1 MEIRSIHTI
10 ETAENIHIKVELA
23 GLAPRVFAFLI
34 DGALMGLISGLVVGL
49 FVLWSY
55 VAKVPEIAKTGIPLG
70 TFVVFFGYHLFQ
82 EWLWNGRTLGKFLL
96 HIRVVRNNG
105 QAIGFWESLG
115 RNLMRLLD
123 VYILGVGLLCMM
135 FNVGEK
141 RFGDFIGGTIVI
153 NDAKVVKPT
162 YPPPMTGDAALLEAG
177 EFAGVRL
184 SAEEAELLKAYLGRR
199 RQFLKPARQRL
210 VDQLCAYFSQR
221 WQRPVT
227 GEPDLDAAL
236 AVYQQSQTASV

>member
-1 MEIRSIHTI
+1 MDIRSIHTI

-34 DGALMGLISGLVVGL
+34 DAALMGLLSAMVVGL
-49 FVLWSY
+49 FALWAF

-70 TFVVFFGYHLFQ
+70 TFGVFFGYHLFQ

-123 VYILGVGLLCMM
+123 VYVLGLGLLCMM
-135 FNVGEK
+135 FNRGEK
-141 RFGDFIGGTIVI
+141 RFGDFVGGTIVI
-153 NDAKVVKPT
+153 NDAKVLKPVYQST
-162 YPPPMTGDAALLEAG
+162 QESALLDAG

-184 SAEEAELLKAYLGRR
+184 TAEEAELLKAYLSRR
-199 RQFLKPARQRL
+199 KQFLKPARERL
-210 VDQLCAYFSQR
+210 ALALCDYFSQR
-221 WQRPVT
+221 WHRPVN
-227 GEPDLDAAL
+227 GESDLDAAV
-236 AVYQQSQTASV
+236 AAYQQTQTASG

>member
-1 MEIRSIHTI
+1 MDIRSIHTI

-23 GLAPRVFAFLI
+23 GLASRVFAFLI
-34 DGALMGLISGLVVGL
+34 DGALMGLLSALVVGL
-49 FVLWSY
+49 FALWAY

-70 TFVVFFGYHLFQ
+70 SFAVFFGYHLFQ
-82 EWLWNGRTLGKFLL
+82 EWLWNGRTVGKFLL

-123 VYILGVGLLCMM
+123 VYVLGVGLLCMM
-135 FNVGEK
+135 FNRGEK

-153 NDAKVVKPT
+153 NDAKVTKPT
-162 YPPPMTGDAALLEAG
+162 YQLSPASALLDAG
-177 EFAGVRL
+177 EFADVRL
-184 SAEEAELLKAYLGRR
+184 TAEEAELLKTYLRR
-199 RQFLKPARQRL
+199 RKQFLKPARLRL
-210 VDQLCAYFSQR
+210 VEQLCAYFSQR
-221 WQRPVT
+221 WHRPVS

-236 AVYQQSQTASV
+236 AAYQQAQSTSS

>member
-34 DGALMGLISGLVVGL
+34 DAALMGLLSAMVVGL
-49 FVLWSY
+49 FVLWAY
-55 VAKVPEIAKTGIPLG
+55 VAKVPEISKTGNPLG
-70 TFVVFFGYHLFQ
+70 TFGVFFGYHLFQ

-123 VYILGVGLLCMM
+123 VYILGLGLLCMM
-135 FNVGEK
+135 FNRSEK
-141 RFGDFIGGTIVI
+141 RFGDFVGGTIVI
-153 NDAKVVKPT
+153 NDAKVVKPA
-162 YPPPMTGDAALLEAG
+162 YPLPMPWDTALLDAG
-177 EFAGVRL
+177 EFSGMRL
-184 SAEEAELLKAYLGRR
+184 SPEEAELLKSYFSRR
-199 RQFLKPARQRL
+199 GQFLKSARQRL
-210 VDQLCAYFSQR
+210 LEQLCAHFSQR
-221 WQRPVT
+221 WQRPVS
-227 GEPDLDAAL
+227 GESDLEAAL
-236 AVYQQSQTASV
+236 AVYQQSQTALG

>member
-10 ETAENIHIKVELA
+10 ETAENIHIRVELA

-34 DGALMGLISGLVVGL
+34 DAALMGLLSAIVVGL
-49 FVLWSY
+49 FALWAY

-70 TFVVFFGYHLFQ
+70 SFVVFFGYHLFQ
-82 EWLWNGRTLGKFLL
+82 EWLWNGRTVGKFLL
-96 HIRVVRNNG
+96 RIRVVRNNG

-123 VYILGVGLLCMM
+123 VYVLGAGLLCMM
-135 FNVGEK
+135 FNRSEK
-141 RFGDFIGGTIVI
+141 RFGDFVGGTIVI
-153 NDAKVVKPT
+153 NDAKVVKPA
-162 YPPPMTGDAALLEAG
+162 YPPPMPGDATLLDTG
-177 EFAGVRL
+177 EF
-184 SAEEAELLKAYLGRR
+184 SAMRISPEEAELLKTYLSRR
-199 RQFLKPARQRL
+199 KQFLKPARQRL
-210 VDQLCAYFSQR
+210 VEQLCDYFSQR